1 MRRLPMFPLEAVL
14 LPHTLLPLHVFE
26 PRYRALAAD
35 CLAGDREFGV
45 VLIERGSEVGGED
58 ARFDAG
64 TVATIVDAYPIPDGR
79 WLILAVGR
87 TRFRVVRWLPD
98 DPYPVAQV
106 EEVGDP
112 DWFDTDGLRDRAVQ
126 MLQRVAALR
135 TELGEDVRSISVHVD
150 DDPVRAS
157 YEAVA
162 LSRLGPLDAHRLL
175 MAGSP
180 GERYEQ
186 LFPLLADQTTILEQ
200 RIAGHWD

>member
-1 MRRLPMFPLEAVL
+1 MRRLPMFPLEGVL
-14 LPHTLLPLHVFE
+14 LPYTLLPLHVFE

-45 VLIERGSEVGGED
+45 VLIERGSEVGGQD
-58 ARFDAG
+58 VRFDAG
-64 TVATIVDAYPIPDGR
+64 TVATIVDARPIPDGR
-79 WLILAVGR
+79 WFLLAEGG

-98 DPYPVAQV
+98 DPYPVAEV

-112 DWFDTDGLRDRAVQ
+112 EWFDTEGLRDRAVR
-126 MLQRVAALR
+126 MLQRLAALR
-135 TELGEDVRSISVHVD
+135 TELGEHMRSVSVHVD

-162 LSRLGPLDAHRLL
+162 LARLGPLDTHRLL

-180 GERYEQ
+180 GDRYEQ
-186 LFPLLADQTTILEQ
+186 LFLLLADETATLEQ
-200 RIAGHWD
+200 QISGHWE